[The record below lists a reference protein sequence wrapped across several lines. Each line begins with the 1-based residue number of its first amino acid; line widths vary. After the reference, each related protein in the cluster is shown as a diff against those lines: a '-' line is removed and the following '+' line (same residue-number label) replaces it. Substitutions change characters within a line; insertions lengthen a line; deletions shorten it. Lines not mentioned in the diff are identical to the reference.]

1 MIAMDIAFKI
11 DEFEGPLDLLLHLVK
26 VNEMNILDIEIESIT
41 EQYLSYLAKM
51 ESMNLEI
58 TSSYLVT
65 ASELLYIKSKMLLPK
80 EEKEEEIVEDPR
92 EELANKLL
100 EYQAYKEIS
109 ETLKEKENLRKEIY
123 TNAPIDIKKYIDET
137 PTNIET
143 DITLDDLVEAFK
155 SFLIRKEEEKPI
167 KTKVTE
173 KEITVSD
180 RKKSIR
186 NILLIKKKVSFHELF
201 EDYSKEYIVATFLAV
216 LEMVKEK
223 ELTIKQENNF
233 SEIICEVV

>member
-1 MIAMDIAFKI
+1 MDIAFKI

-26 VNEMNILDIEIESIT
+26 VNEMNILDIEIECIT
-41 EQYLSYLAKM
+41 KQYLEYLEKM
-51 ESMNLEI
+51 EKMNLEI
-58 TSSYLVT
+58 TSNYLVT

-80 EEKEEEIVEDPR
+80 EEKEEENIEDPR
-92 EELANKLL
+92 EELTNKLL

-109 ETLKEKENLRKEIY
+109 ETLKEKENLRSEIY
-123 TNAPIDIKKYIDET
+123 TNVPIDIKKYIDEEK
-137 PTNIET
+137 TNIET

-155 SFLIRKEEEKPI
+155 TFLIRKEEEKPI

-180 RKKSIR
+180 RKKNIR
-186 NILLIKKKVSFHELF
+186 NILLTKKKVSFHELF
-201 EDYSKEYIVATFLAV
+201 EDYSKEYIVATFLAI

-223 ELTIKQENNF
+223 ELIIKQEANF
-233 SEIICEVV
+233 SDIICEVI